1 MASPSETRPS
11 EFKRWL
17 TTHTYRICTAAFTLA
32 FFGFAFFY
40 HPEWI
45 SWWLRLITH
54 GIEQVTALLPY
65 PYGDQAEVAL
75 KGFGG
80 SFWLQITVAIVAL
93 RAFLSSLAYA
103 WRRQRQSRQIERPK
117 SRRSISEIAGREE
130 PRL

>member
-1 MASPSETRPS
+1 
-11 EFKRWL
+11 
-17 TTHTYRICTAAFTLA
+17 LA
-32 FFGFAFFY
+32 FFGFAFLY

-54 GIEQVTALLPY
+54 GIEQGTALLPY
-65 PYGDQAEVAL
+65 PYGDQVEVAL

-103 WRRQRQSRQIERPK
+103 WRRQRRPPPAERPR
-117 SRRSISEIAGREE
+117 SVNEIVRRDY
-130 PRL
+130 